1 MSFYN
6 YRDYDPLNG
15 FDEDLNEIDEPKTTE
30 LTYNTKKD
38 LEIYKKCCEKIY
50 KEFKITNI
58 DLFCE
63 MYKEYEESKKVTSKK
78 SEPLGNEAFNENY
91 LKESEEIKE
100 DYYYEEEKDE
110 SESECEDDDK
120 IKDPDYEYESETS
133 ESDYEYES
141 ESESECEDDDKIKD
155 PDYESESE
163 SETSESES
171 ETSESDYEEEKDESE
186 DDDDK
191 IKDPDYEYES
201 ENNSSE
207 YDSDY
212 DSENDFENEATNN
225 DKYRYSLKIIKF
237 CECGSNTTKYI
248 SNEQDIINFLYDEFF
263 YRYQEYCGD
272 VEADIYSVIKR
283 VMFLMTQYNVYD
295 DYNTW
300 NDREYVLSKQTTSG
314 FFLSRSEEFR
324 KNIKIIDLFELC

>member
-6 YRDYDPLNG
+6 YRDYVPLNG
-15 FDEDLNEIDEPKTTE
+15 FDEDLNEK
-30 LTYNTKKD
+30 
-38 LEIYKKCCEKIY
+38 
-50 KEFKITNI
+50 
-58 DLFCE
+58 
-63 MYKEYEESKKVTSKK
+63 
-78 SEPLGNEAFNENY
+78 Y
-91 LKESEEIKE
+91 LK
-100 DYYYEEEKDE
+100 EEKDE
-110 SESECEDDDK
+110 SEYEDDDDK
-120 IKDPDYEYESETS
+120 IKDPDYEYEDETS
-133 ESDYEYES
+133 E
-141 ESESECEDDDKIKD
+141 
-155 PDYESESE
+155 
-163 SETSESES
+163 
-171 ETSESDYEEEKDESE
+171 SESDYEEEIKEDSDYEEEIKEDSDYEEEKDKSESE

-248 SNEQDIINFLYDEFF
+248 SREQDIINFLCDEFF

-272 VEADIYSVIKR
+272 VEANIKDIIKR
-283 VMFLMTQYNVYD
+283 VIFLMTQYNVYD

-300 NDREYVLSKQTTSG
+300 NDREYVLSKHTTSG

>member
-15 FDEDLNEIDEPKTTE
+15 FDEDLNEVDEPKTTE

-58 DLFCE
+58 DRFCE

-78 SEPLGNEAFNENY
+78 SEPLGNE
-91 LKESEEIKE
+91 EIKE

-110 SESECEDDDK
+110 SDSDCEDDDK
-120 IKDPDYEYESETS
+120 IKDPDYEYDYESDYEEEKDESETS
-133 ESDYEYES
+133 ESED
-141 ESESECEDDDKIKD
+141 DDDKIKD

-163 SETSESES
+163 SETSESDYEEEIKEDS
-171 ETSESDYEEEKDESE
+171 NYEEEKDESE
-186 DDDDK
+186 DDDK

-237 CECGSNTTKYI
+237 CECGSNISKYI

-272 VEADIYSVIKR
+272 VEANIKDIIKR

-314 FFLSRSEEFR
+314 FFLSRSEECR